1 MPVERNIRE
10 ILTGQAALNEADQ
23 TKRLEMLVRQ
33 GLMSQAKLPILRRG
47 LDKLK
52 GGKALAPNERDA
64 VNTLMNSFM
73 YIVLGDDTVFTRA
86 KMHTQKTKYQAE
98 DSDPNCENENCSCE
112 VCGCVDCQC
121 EALSDDDNYVGEE
134 DLTEKLKEHPMV
146 DIVSKILSEKGTVKI
161 DDSEPVKQPET
172 EEPTA
177 KHPAETSTRGDTSP
191 PKQGDSDAKDREHM
205 CVSKVFKKELG
216 EGTCIPG
223 EHADPDENG
232 HVEWYKVMFE
242 SGIWHVDIKDVE
254 VLEEEVHK
262 HKSKKVAEDYDTPAK
277 KKPVSQ
283 MTPAEKKAN
292 DERRNAYNEFQK
304 KKIKLK
310 GFGDGEKSNMGNP
323 AARASLMKSKNEE
336 VEIEEEGAM
345 SKDKAG
351 HTTGG
356 FRISN
361 KEADAAKK
369 RLTKKAVKKQVQAA
383 AARVD
388 EPLKMQLQ
396 RQGKLKE
403 DISDPD
409 YVISTA
415 SAIDERSVGGGEF
428 ARPRSKSE
436 AEIRKHK
443 ADRRAKRAATPNK
456 VYSEEEELEI
466 VSESY
471 KTGHKSYTDAVN
483 HAIDHHKKGGLE
495 SSADDKAQHIGLD
508 SKKPGKDKTTRVNLP
523 AKDKTGK
530 KHMVHMQIYNKGGS
544 HPYEL
549 NTYSSTTKALQK
561 EGAFKRMAT
570 DAEEERLA
578 AERKAIRKSK
588 KAADKEKETDPGIK
602 EATAKKKP
610 LEPTAATK
618 KAGDAAHIPHRELQK
633 GVRAGFPS
641 KHNRHHPSWK
651 SEPGKPKPDLNKP
664 RRGSYSLLDKD
675 LDGLQK
681 HVHKKMK
688 SRLAFNKKR
697 GMGYAH
703 AGMEEETVKEDY
715 KKKFEAMLKKTGK
728 SLNDMSDEEKKAF
741 FNKVDTSHDAKNEGN
756 LIDFNDFDLKEYIT
770 SKQVKM
776 AKGIAFDKR
785 HKGGDMTGAAK
796 KMEKIKK
803 GLSNHPGAQK
813 ALRQAN
819 EDTDLEEGAIEDARR
834 DAKRDSKGLASTKK
848 DRPDMKHDAKKDS
861 GPEHIVPQLR
871 KAVSIGKHVTFKD
884 GKSHRITQAHASK
897 FLNKYLSSK
906 PADKEK
912 MQDHAHQSHNHFMK
926 HV

>member
-23 TKRLEMLVRQ
+23 TKRLDMLVRQ

-86 KMHTQKTKYQAE
+86 KMHTQKNKYQSE
-98 DSDPNCENENCSCE
+98 EIGPDDEENDEYEE
-112 VCGCVDCQC
+112 V
-121 EALSDDDNYVGEE
+121 LDDGDDFVGEE
-134 DLTEKLKEHPMV
+134 DLTEKQKNFMV
-146 DIVSKILSEKGTVKI
+146 DLVSQYLSEKDI
-161 DDSEPVKQPET
+161 KQPKA

-177 KHPAETSTRGDTSP
+177 NHPAETSTEGDTSP
-191 PKQGDSDAKDREHM
+191 PTQGDSDAKDREHM
-205 CVSKVFKKELG
+205 CVSKMFKKELG

-232 HVEWYKVMFE
+232 HVEWYTVMFE
-242 SGIWHVDIKDVE
+242 SGIEKVYINEDDVE
-254 VLEEEVHK
+254 ILDELVHK
-262 HKSKKVAEDYDTPAK
+262 HKSKKYGVVEDYDTPAK

-283 MTPAEKKAN
+283 MTSAEKKEN
-292 DERRNAYNEFQK
+292 DKRRKAYNEFQK
-304 KKIKLK
+304 
-310 GFGDGEKSNMGNP
+310 
-323 AARASLMKSKNEE
+323 SKRNEE
-336 VEIEEEGAM
+336 VEIEEGAM

-369 RLTKKAVKKQVQAA
+369 RLTKKAVKRQVQAA
-383 AARVD
+383 AARID

-403 DISDPD
+403 EES
-409 YVISTA
+409 VTEEGS
-415 SAIDERSVGGGEF
+415 ERAMPPE
-428 ARPRSKSE
+428 KSRE
-436 AEIRKHK
+436 ETKKIK
-443 ADRRAKRAATPNK
+443 DRMRAKNK
-456 VYSEEEELEI
+456 LRPKGYQEETEI
-466 VSESY
+466 E
-471 KTGHKSYTDAVN
+471 
-483 HAIDHHKKGGLE
+483 
-495 SSADDKAQHIGLD
+495 
-508 SKKPGKDKTTRVNLP
+508 
-523 AKDKTGK
+523 
-530 KHMVHMQIYNKGGS
+530 
-544 HPYEL
+544 
-549 NTYSSTTKALQK
+549 

-570 DAEEERLA
+570 DAEEEARL
-578 AERKAIRKSK
+578 KAQKKASKDSK

-602 EATAKKKP
+602 EA
-610 LEPTAATK
+610 
-618 KAGDAAHIPHRELQK
+618 
-633 GVRAGFPS
+633 
-641 KHNRHHPSWK
+641 
-651 SEPGKPKPDLNKP
+651 
-664 RRGSYSLLDKD
+664 
-675 LDGLQK
+675 
-681 HVHKKMK
+681 
-688 SRLAFNKKR
+688 
-697 GMGYAH
+697 
-703 AGMEEETVKEDY
+703 Y
-715 KKKFEAMLKKTGK
+715 KKKFDAMLKKTGK
-728 SLNDMSDEEKKAF
+728 SLKDMSDDEKKAF
-741 FNKVDTSHDAKNEGN
+741 FNKVDASHTAKHES
-756 LIDFNDFDLKEYIT
+756 LISFDDFDLKEYIT

-785 HKGGDMTGAAK
+785 HKGGDMTGAVK

-803 GLSNHPGAQK
+803 GLSNHPGAKK

-819 EDTDLEEGAIEDARR
+819 EDTDLEEGAYSDARR
-834 DAKRDSKGLASTKK
+834 DAARDSRGLASTKK
-848 DRPDMKHDAKKDS
+848 DRPDVKHDAKKDS

-884 GKSHRITQAHASK
+884 GKSHRISQAHASK

-912 MQDHAHQSHNHFMK
+912 MQDHAHQSHKHFMK

>member
-23 TKRLEMLVRQ
+23 TKRLDMLVRQ

-86 KMHTQKTKYQAE
+86 KMHTQKNKYQSE
-98 DSDPNCENENCSCE
+98 EIGPDDEEENNEYEE
-112 VCGCVDCQC
+112 V
-121 EALSDDDNYVGEE
+121 LDDGDDFVGEE
-134 DLTEKLKEHPMV
+134 DLTEKE
-146 DIVSKILSEKGTVKI
+146 I
-161 DDSEPVKQPET
+161 KQPKA

-177 KHPAETSTRGDTSP
+177 NHPAETSTEGDTSP

-205 CVSKVFKKELG
+205 CVSKMFKKELG

-223 EHADPDENG
+223 EHADPDESG
-232 HVEWYKVMFE
+232 HVEWYTVMFE
-242 SGIWHVDIKDVE
+242 SGIEKVYINEDDVE
-254 VLEEEVHK
+254 ILDEIVHK
-262 HKSKKVAEDYDTPAK
+262 HKSKKYGVVEDYDTPAK

-283 MTPAEKKAN
+283 MTPAEKKEN
-292 DERRNAYNEFQK
+292 DKRRKAYNEFQK
-304 KKIKLK
+304 SKRNEEVEIDEDYGKLRQQHKELSVQADKAESAGRHNELNSIHKKQDKIKAKMQAHL
-310 GFGDGEKSNMGNP
+310 
-323 AARASLMKSKNEE
+323 AASQKEE

-369 RLTKKAVKKQVQAA
+369 RLTKKAVKRQVQAA

-396 RQGKLKE
+396 RQGKLKKE
-403 DISDPD
+403 ETEIEESELSMPPEKSREETKKIKDRMK
-409 YVISTA
+409 A
-415 SAIDERSVGGGEF
+415 KNKL
-428 ARPRSKSE
+428 RPKG
-436 AEIRKHK
+436 
-443 ADRRAKRAATPNK
+443 
-456 VYSEEEELEI
+456 YSEEKVE
-466 VSESY
+466 
-471 KTGHKSYTDAVN
+471 
-483 HAIDHHKKGGLE
+483 
-495 SSADDKAQHIGLD
+495 
-508 SKKPGKDKTTRVNLP
+508 
-523 AKDKTGK
+523 
-530 KHMVHMQIYNKGGS
+530 
-544 HPYEL
+544 
-549 NTYSSTTKALQK
+549 

-570 DAEEERLA
+570 DAEEEERLKAQKKA
-578 AERKAIRKSK
+578 AKNSK

-602 EATAKKKP
+602 EA
-610 LEPTAATK
+610 
-618 KAGDAAHIPHRELQK
+618 
-633 GVRAGFPS
+633 
-641 KHNRHHPSWK
+641 
-651 SEPGKPKPDLNKP
+651 
-664 RRGSYSLLDKD
+664 
-675 LDGLQK
+675 
-681 HVHKKMK
+681 
-688 SRLAFNKKR
+688 
-697 GMGYAH
+697 
-703 AGMEEETVKEDY
+703 Y
-715 KKKFEAMLKKTGK
+715 KKKFDAMLKKTGK
-728 SLNDMSDEEKKAF
+728 SLKDMSDDEKKAF
-741 FNKVDTSHDAKNEGN
+741 FNKVDASHTAKHES
-756 LIDFNDFDLKEYIT
+756 LISFDDFDLKEYIT

-785 HKGGDMTGAAK
+785 HKGGDMTGAVK

-803 GLSNHPGAQK
+803 GLSNHPGAKK

-819 EDTDLEEGAIEDARR
+819 EDTDLEEGAYSDARR
-834 DAKRDSKGLASTKK
+834 DAARDSRGLASTKK
-848 DRPDMKHDAKKDS
+848 DRPDVKHDAKKDS

-884 GKSHRITQAHASK
+884 GKSHRISQAHASK

-912 MQDHAHQSHNHFMK
+912 MQDHAHQSHKHFMK

>member
-23 TKRLEMLVRQ
+23 TKRLDMLVRQ

-86 KMHTQKTKYQAE
+86 KMHTQKNKYQSE
-98 DSDPNCENENCSCE
+98 EIGPDEEENDEYE
-112 VCGCVDCQC
+112 EILADG
-121 EALSDDDNYVGEE
+121 DDFVGEE
-134 DLTEKLKEHPMV
+134 DLTEKQKNFMV
-146 DIVSKILSEKGTVKI
+146 DLVSQYLSEKDI
-161 DDSEPVKQPET
+161 KQPKA

-177 KHPAETSTRGDTSP
+177 NHPAETSTEGDTSP
-191 PKQGDSDAKDREHM
+191 PTQGDSDAKDREHM
-205 CVSKVFKKELG
+205 CVSKMFKKELG

-232 HVEWYKVMFE
+232 HVEWYTVMFE
-242 SGIWHVDIKDVE
+242 SGIEKVYINEDDVE
-254 VLEEEVHK
+254 ILDELVHK
-262 HKSKKVAEDYDTPAK
+262 HKSKKYGVVEDYDTPAK

-283 MTPAEKKAN
+283 MTSAEKKEN
-292 DERRNAYNEFQK
+292 DKRRKAYNEFQK
-304 KKIKLK
+304 
-310 GFGDGEKSNMGNP
+310 
-323 AARASLMKSKNEE
+323 SKRNEE
-336 VEIEEEGAM
+336 VEIEEGAM

-369 RLTKKAVKKQVQAA
+369 RLTKKAVKRQVQAA
-383 AARVD
+383 AARID

-403 DISDPD
+403 EES
-409 YVISTA
+409 VTEEGS
-415 SAIDERSVGGGEF
+415 ERAMPPE
-428 ARPRSKSE
+428 KSRE
-436 AEIRKHK
+436 ETKKIK
-443 ADRRAKRAATPNK
+443 DRMRAKNK
-456 VYSEEEELEI
+456 LRPKGYQEETEI
-466 VSESY
+466 E
-471 KTGHKSYTDAVN
+471 
-483 HAIDHHKKGGLE
+483 
-495 SSADDKAQHIGLD
+495 
-508 SKKPGKDKTTRVNLP
+508 
-523 AKDKTGK
+523 
-530 KHMVHMQIYNKGGS
+530 
-544 HPYEL
+544 
-549 NTYSSTTKALQK
+549 

-570 DAEEERLA
+570 DAEEEARL
-578 AERKAIRKSK
+578 KAQKKASKDSK

-602 EATAKKKP
+602 EA
-610 LEPTAATK
+610 
-618 KAGDAAHIPHRELQK
+618 
-633 GVRAGFPS
+633 
-641 KHNRHHPSWK
+641 
-651 SEPGKPKPDLNKP
+651 
-664 RRGSYSLLDKD
+664 
-675 LDGLQK
+675 
-681 HVHKKMK
+681 
-688 SRLAFNKKR
+688 
-697 GMGYAH
+697 
-703 AGMEEETVKEDY
+703 Y
-715 KKKFEAMLKKTGK
+715 KKKFDAMLKKTGK
-728 SLNDMSDEEKKAF
+728 SLKDMSDDEKKAF
-741 FNKVDTSHDAKNEGN
+741 FNKVDASHTAKHES
-756 LIDFNDFDLKEYIT
+756 LISFDDFDLKEYIT

-785 HKGGDMTGAAK
+785 HKGGDMTGAVK

-803 GLSNHPGAQK
+803 GLSNHPGAKK

-819 EDTDLEEGAIEDARR
+819 EDTDLEEGAYSDARR
-834 DAKRDSKGLASTKK
+834 DAARDSRGLASTKK
-848 DRPDMKHDAKKDS
+848 DRPDVKHDAKKDS

-884 GKSHRITQAHASK
+884 GKSHRISQAHASK

-912 MQDHAHQSHNHFMK
+912 MQDHAHQSHKHFMK